1 MKIVVRDLSIRL
13 LRNIKILIWTI
24 LGILAISGRAAAQGE
39 FFIIGG
45 LCLIPIIIL
54 IVFIIIA
61 LWVYRD
67 AESRGMSGVLWLL
80 VVLVGGIIGLI
91 VYLIVRKDHPGYSSG
106 MPPPQYYNPAPPCP
120 RCRGVL
126 IFDYQNYRWYCR
138 NCEGKL

>member
-13 LRNIKILIWTI
+13 LRNIKIFIWII
-24 LGILAISGRAAAQGE
+24 LGLLAITGRAAAQGE

-45 LCLIPIIIL
+45 LCLIPILIL

-91 VYLIVRKDHPGYSSG
+91 VYLVVRKEPGYSPG
-106 MPPPQYYNPAPPCP
+106 PPAPHYYNPAPPPCP
-120 RCRGVL
+120 RCGGGL